1 MNMNEL
7 AANALRSVDH
17 GGTTGL
23 PFSPAIAP
31 EKALNTAQWGMLAF
45 LVSEASFFSTLITSY
60 LAYLGQDT
68 AGPTPREVLSLPLV
82 LVTTI
87 CLVASSGTIHLAE
100 KRLGQGH
107 AREFLFAWSMTIGLG
122 ILFLFGTAYEWR
134 NLIVEHHLTISRNLF
149 GSTFY
154 TLVGFHA
161 LHVTIGI
168 AMMVGLAVMIV
179 AGNLWCGRPAR
190 PASQYRPEEA
200 GGTPAPQYA
209 QPVQLVSWYWHF
221 VDGVWLV
228 VFTIVYLVGR

>member
-1 MNMNEL
+1 MHMNEL

-23 PFSPAIAP
+23 PFPPAIAP

-45 LVSEASFFSTLITSY
+45 LVSEVSFFSTLITSY

-68 AGPTPREVLSLPLV
+68 TGPTPREVLSLPLV
-82 LVTTI
+82 LVTTL
-87 CLVASSGTIHLAE
+87 CLVSSSGTIHLAE
-100 KRLGQGH
+100 KRLHQN
-107 AREFLFAWSMTIGLG
+107 RTRDFLLAWAATIVLG
-122 ILFLFGTAYEWR
+122 IVFLSGTAYEWR

-168 AMMVGLAVMIV
+168 AMMIGLAGLIMRRQLSIRD
-179 AGNLWCGRPAR
+179 AL
-190 PASQYRPEEA
+190 
-200 GGTPAPQYA
+200 
-209 QPVQLVSWYWHF
+209 PVQLVSWYWHF

>member
-1 MNMNEL
+1 MNMNSS
-7 AANALRSVDH
+7 AIDH

-23 PFSPAIAP
+23 PFPPAIAP

-45 LVSEASFFSTLITSY
+45 LVSEVSFFSTLITSY

-68 AGPTPREVLSLPLV
+68 AGPTPRDVLSLPLV

-87 CLVASSGTIHLAE
+87 CLVASSGTVHLAE
-100 KRLGQGH
+100 KRLHQNRR
-107 AREFLFAWSMTIGLG
+107 REFLLAWSATIGLG
-122 ILFLFGTAYEWR
+122 IAFLLGTAYEWR

-168 AMMVGLAVMIV
+168 AMMAGLAGLI
-179 AGNLWCGRPAR
+179 AGNLWCGRLAR
-190 PASQYRPEEA
+190 PASQYHPAQA